1 MAQFMPFIVILLALI
16 AAFSIALI
24 AWELSD
30 HKFHES
36 FEQEKRHER
45 PGHPPSAGEPA
56 PSEESRP
63 EV

>member
-1 MAQFMPFIVILLALI
+1 MAQYMPFIVILLALI
-16 AAFSIALI
+16 AAFSIAVI

-45 PGHPPSAGEPA
+45 PGRAPSADLPESGQDTE
-56 PSEESRP
+56 SET
-63 EV
+63 